1 MDALEIV
8 SPKVRAELRGHSFVS
23 GVVGDGVFGAMH
35 RVLASFLRE
44 KSRLGGEV
52 VEVEHFG
59 PQRAEHAAAVR
70 AVENVFKYKSDWE
83 NPRDWKL
90 LGRVR
95 PHAEFLGKVSE
106 FGLANT
112 GVWLGSLAYAQ
123 GDLGGARRIGEQV
136 LDICRRVLGE
146 EHPDTLTSMSTL

>member
-52 VEVEHFG
+52 VEIEHFG
-59 PQRAEHAAAVR
+59 AQRAEYAAAVR
-70 AVENVFKYKSDWE
+70 AVEGVFRHKLNCRD
-83 NPRDWKL
+83 PRNWVL
-90 LGRVR
+90 FAPVR
-95 PHAEFLGKVSE
+95 AHAGF
-106 FGLANT
+106 
-112 GVWLGSLAYAQ
+112 
-123 GDLGGARRIGEQV
+123 
-136 LDICRRVLGE
+136 
-146 EHPDTLTSMSTL
+146 